1 VTRRSGS
8 WNHDHVPVRRRYDLA
23 LACLPLLL
31 VAALFG
37 GSSSAVAAPAV
48 GAASPLNGREYV
60 ALGDSFTAAWGVNPV
75 NPNQPSSGCIQSL
88 NDYPH
93 QVAANLGLRL
103 TDVSCAGALTTN
115 MTQAQT
121 TFPDGKSHPPAPPQ
135 FDALTA
141 TTQIVT
147 IGIGGNDFGFGEI
160 AGACAVN
167 PLTGYVFGD
176 GWSGWYASCQDY
188 YDPGGQPA
196 ADTLSQRI
204 TQVVGPAV
212 EQTVAA
218 IKAKSPQAAVFFVD
232 YLALSTDKAH
242 APNPATY
249 PGSCYLSLL
258 YSQAFPFGAA
268 DTQYIAAL
276 EVLFNQT
283 VDAAATKAGATVV
296 SPFAKSLTHSPCAG
310 TPDPWVNGITT
321 QLTST
326 PPTTGSPTGAPP
338 RPTATPTGS
347 PQSSRLGSSD
357 VRVGSLHPN
366 LEGAIQQAES
376 VTATIL
382 QTLGGAPGLA
392 GAAAIAPL
400 DAATAAAEGTV
411 GRNVAGALVLAL
423 LVLGGTYL
431 VLRRRRPTGS

>member
-1 VTRRSGS
+1 MAT
-8 WNHDHVPVRRRYDLA
+8 VPVRRRYDLA
-23 LACLPLLL
+23 IVCLPLLL
-31 VAALFG
+31 VAALFRD
-37 GSSSAVAAPAV
+37 SPPAAAAPAV
-48 GAASPLNGREYV
+48 PAAAPLSGREYV

-115 MTQAQT
+115 MTQPQT
-121 TFPDGKSHPPAPPQ
+121 TFPDEQSHPAAPPQ

-160 AGACAVN
+160 AQACAVN

-188 YDPGGQPA
+188 YDPGGQPS

-218 IKAKSPQAAVFFVD
+218 IKTRSPQAAVFFVD

-249 PGSCYLSLL
+249 PDSCYLSLL
-258 YSQAFPFGAA
+258 YSQAFPF
-268 DTQYIAAL
+268 
-276 EVLFNQT
+276 
-283 VDAAATKAGATVV
+283 
-296 SPFAKSLTHSPCAG
+296 
-310 TPDPWVNGITT
+310 
-321 QLTST
+321 
-326 PPTTGSPTGAPP
+326 
-338 RPTATPTGS
+338 
-347 PQSSRLGSSD
+347 
-357 VRVGSLHPN
+357 
-366 LEGAIQQAES
+366 
-376 VTATIL
+376 
-382 QTLGGAPGLA
+382 
-392 GAAAIAPL
+392 
-400 DAATAAAEGTV
+400 
-411 GRNVAGALVLAL
+411 
-423 LVLGGTYL
+423 
-431 VLRRRRPTGS
+431 

>member
-1 VTRRSGS
+1 MPT
-8 WNHDHVPVRRRYDLA
+8 VPVRRRYDLA
-23 LACLPLLL
+23 IVCLPLLL
-31 VAALFG
+31 VAALLG
-37 GSSSAVAAPAV
+37 GPPAAAAAPAV
-48 GAASPLNGREYV
+48 AAAAPLSGREYV

-75 NPNQPSSGCIQSL
+75 NPNQPSSGCIQSM

-93 QVAANLGLRL
+93 QVAANIGLRL

-115 MTQAQT
+115 MTQPQT
-121 TFPDGKSHPPAPPQ
+121 TFPDEQSHPAAPPQ
-135 FDALTA
+135 FDALTT

-160 AGACAVN
+160 AQACAVN

-188 YDPGGQPA
+188 YDPGGQPS

-218 IKAKSPQAAVFFVD
+218 IKTRSPQAAVFFVD

-249 PGSCYLSLL
+249 PDSCYLSLL

-268 DTQYIAAL
+268 DTQYLAAL

-326 PPTTGSPTGAPP
+326 PPTATGSPTGGPP

-347 PQSSRLGSSD
+347 PESSRLGSSH
-357 VRVGSLHPN
+357 VQIGSLHPN

-376 VTATIL
+376 VTATIV
-382 QTLGGAPGLA
+382 QTLGGAPGLV
-392 GAAAIAPL
+392 GADAIAPL
-400 DAATAAAEGTV
+400 DSAAASAEGTL
-411 GRNVAGALVLAL
+411 GRNVLGAVVLLL
-423 LVLGGTYL
+423 LVLGGAYL
-431 VLRRRRPTGS
+431 LLRRRRSTGS

>member
-1 VTRRSGS
+1 V
-8 WNHDHVPVRRRYDLA
+8 
-23 LACLPLLL
+23 
-31 VAALFG
+31 
-37 GSSSAVAAPAV
+37 
-48 GAASPLNGREYV
+48 GREP
-60 ALGDSFTAAWGVNPV
+60 GH
-75 NPNQPSSGCIQSL
+75 PNQPSSGCIQSL

-268 DTQYIAAL
+268 DTQYLAAL

-376 VTATIL
+376 VTATML

-423 LVLGGTYL
+423 LLLGGTYL